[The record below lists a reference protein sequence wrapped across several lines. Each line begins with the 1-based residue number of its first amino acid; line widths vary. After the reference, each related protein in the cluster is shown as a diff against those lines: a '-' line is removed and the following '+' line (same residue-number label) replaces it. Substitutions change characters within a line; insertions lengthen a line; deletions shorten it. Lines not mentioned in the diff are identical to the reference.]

1 MLDNRY
7 TINQIKDIEKVENFL
22 KAFDIYYV
30 KSNEFLKVSFENEEQ
45 ISFLHTIM
53 CS

>member
-22 KAFDIYYV
+22 KAFNVHYI
-30 KSNEFLKVSFENEEQ
+30 KGNEFLKVSFENEEQ
-45 ISFLHTIM
+45 VLFLHEIM
-53 CS
+53 N